1 MPKEDAERVTKDVGR
16 LVAEL
21 RRAAGLT
28 QEEFAE
34 KIGMD
39 STNLQRIELGG
50 QNLTIRSLVR
60 LAAGLGGKTAALF
73 ERPVARAVKIGR
85 PAGALGGGDDGARRR

>member
-16 LVAEL
+16 RVAEL

-60 LAAGLGGKTAALF
+60 LASGLGVRTAEPFQKPAT
-73 ERPVARAVKIGR
+73 RAIKVGR
-85 PAGALGGGDDGARRR
+85 PKANGTP

>member
-16 LVAEL
+16 RVAEL

-60 LAAGLGGKTAALF
+60 LASGLGVRTVELF
-73 ERPVARAVKIGR
+73 QKPATRAIKVGR
-85 PAGALGGGDDGARRR
+85 PRAGGTP